1 LHVFSEFIISGMHE
15 DMDAFRNAETQDMH
29 EAERILEI
37 LVLTLGEIPK
47 LRGNC

>member
-1 LHVFSEFIISGMHE
+1 MHS
-15 DMDAFRNAETQDMH
+15 DMDAFRNDETADIH
-29 EAERILEI
+29 EAEGILEI